1 MRLAYHVLL
10 IAKVRDCTFAGIDI
24 SCRAKQGTLV
34 IVFSSLSF
42 ALEPEGSFREGTLVV
57 YIGGEI
63 FGNGGSPG
71 SSEVVVFS
79 TTSNALYDPD
89 AFYI

>member
-1 MRLAYHVLL
+1 MCPVVGDQCQR
-10 IAKVRDCTFAGIDI
+10 
-24 SCRAKQGTLV
+24 
-34 IVFSSLSF
+34 SSLSF

-71 SSEVVVFS
+71 CSSEVVVS
-79 TTSNALYDPD
+79 IHTHGSQE
-89 AFYI
+89 